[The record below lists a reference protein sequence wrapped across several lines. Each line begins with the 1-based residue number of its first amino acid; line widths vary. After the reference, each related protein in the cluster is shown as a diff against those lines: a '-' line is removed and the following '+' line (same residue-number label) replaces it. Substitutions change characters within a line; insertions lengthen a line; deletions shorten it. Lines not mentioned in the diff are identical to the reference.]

1 MKLNRFSKKI
11 VAAVIVANCFFTAA
25 VLYVFLRIRAEPT
38 TLIVSWFAFTTGEL
52 GALAGLK
59 HSENK
64 NNKKD
69 AN

>member
-1 MKLNRFSKKI
+1 MKLPRYSKKI
-11 VAAVIVANCFFTAA
+11 VAAIIAANVLFAAA
-25 VLYVFLRIRAEPT
+25 VLYIFLQTGKEPT

-52 GALAGLK
+52 AALAGLK

-64 NNKKD
+64 NAKRD